1 MLTMMNS
8 VSVER
13 AACIWAKHMTGV
25 ITQTDHCSQRMCRQM
40 TMMMMM
46 MMIVAKDT
54 EMGRPHACKKCSD
67 RSSSSCLRRV
77 MIRRIMHAC
86 KEECSSKWVGSFFNC
101 QVVTYFVRKSF
112 DEELVANS
120 SQATHS
126 STQELDLVPTQHTF
140 HLFLCLWVSLSSS
153 LSLSLSLT
161 IITQALQKGKPNLPS
176 FMKDLARKNFWV

>member
-8 VSVER
+8 VSVET

-25 ITQTDHCSQRMCRQM
+25 ITQTDHCSQRMRRQ
-40 TMMMMM
+40 MMMMM
-46 MMIVAKDT
+46 MMRIVAKDT

-67 RSSSSCLRRV
+67 RSSSSCLWRV

-126 STQELDLVPTQHTF
+126 STQELDLVPAQHTF
-140 HLFLCLWVSLSSS
+140 HLFLCMW

-161 IITQALQKGKPNLPS
+161 IITQALQKGNPTFLPS
-176 FMKDLARKNFWV
+176 WRIWRARIFEFRVLLV

>member
-1 MLTMMNS
+1 
-8 VSVER
+8 
-13 AACIWAKHMTGV
+13 
-25 ITQTDHCSQRMCRQM
+25 
-40 TMMMMM
+40 
-46 MMIVAKDT
+46 
-54 EMGRPHACKKCSD
+54 
-67 RSSSSCLRRV
+67 LRRV